1 MDSGYHHVLC
11 GPSPRAES
19 PGSQNVSYAAQAALS
34 GTKVKSPGS
43 FTIACFKSLLLALIW
58 NKKHKIY
65 FMIYG
70 AFYI

>member
-43 FTIACFKSLLLALIW
+43 FTIACFKSLLLALI
-58 NKKHKIY
+58 
-65 FMIYG
+65 
-70 AFYI
+70 